1 MGPRQSSPILAATSD
16 MTPSLGAVTPVLRRI
31 SSLSVVISRSS
42 VLVLVSNSAGDS
54 ILLLRLLSA
63 EARLHDSR
71 VRYFGL
77 NFLHAGTGS
86 KDLVL
91 HRLAL
96 KRSLDFGLLADRL
109 RKLHQHW
116 NACFRVSF
124 WT

>member
-1 MGPRQSSPILAATSD
+1 MGRRQSSPILAATSD

-42 VLVLVSNSAGDS
+42 ALVLVSNSAGDS
-54 ILLLRLLSA
+54 VWLLRLLSA
-63 EARLHDSR
+63 EARLRDSR

-77 NFLHAGTGS
+77 NFLHAGTGG

-96 KRSLDFGLLADRL
+96 PEKRSLDFGLLADRL
-109 RKLHQHW
+109 CKLFQH
-116 NACFRVSF
+116 
-124 WT
+124 